1 MKVVLIRDQ
10 KILHK
15 AGETVNVS
23 PEVYD
28 FLITTGTA
36 KPVET
41 EQDKPKQPRKRSK

>member
-23 PEVYD
+23 PSVYD

-36 KPVET
+36 KPVEAA
-41 EQDKPKQPRKRSK
+41 QDKKPRKRSK